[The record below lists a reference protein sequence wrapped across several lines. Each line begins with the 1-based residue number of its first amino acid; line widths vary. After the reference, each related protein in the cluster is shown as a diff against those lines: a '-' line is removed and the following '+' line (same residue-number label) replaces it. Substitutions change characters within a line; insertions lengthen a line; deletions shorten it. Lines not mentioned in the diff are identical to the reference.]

1 MIKPIISPIESEAL
15 SALRYSHPN
24 KTVRR
29 RFSILYFK
37 SLNFSHGEIQKLAG
51 VSSTMITKVL
61 KIYAAEG
68 LEGITNIVHYFRKS
82 DLEQHREIIVK
93 YLQETP
99 PASAKEAAA
108 EIYKLTKLQ
117 RGETQT
123 KVFLR
128 KLGLR
133 PRKTAAVPAKA
144 NIEAQEEFKKKSGA
158 KARASKARRNTSVFS

>member
-1 MIKPIISPIESEAL
+1 MIKTTIPPSDQEQL
-15 SALRYSHPN
+15 STLRYSHPN

-37 SLNFSHGEIQKLAG
+37 SLNYSHGEIEKLAD
-51 VSSTMITKVL
+51 VSSSSITRVL
-61 KIYAAEG
+61 KIYLDKG
-68 LEGITNIVHYFRKS
+68 LEGVANVDHYFRES
-82 DLEQHREIIVK
+82 DLDKYRAIISRHF
-93 YLQETP
+93 QENP

-108 EIYKLTKLQ
+108 EIYKLTELQ

-128 KLGLR
+128 KIGLK

-144 NIEAQEEFKKKSGA
+144 NIEAQEEFKKKLWCRS
-158 KARASKARRNTSVFS
+158 

>member
-1 MIKPIISPIESEAL
+1 MIKTKIPPIEQEQL
-15 SALRYSHPN
+15 SALRFSHPN
-24 KTVRR
+24 KMVRR

-37 SLNFSHGEIQKLAG
+37 SLNHSHGEIEELAG
-51 VSSTMITKVL
+51 ASCTLITKVL

-68 LEGITNIVHYFRKS
+68 LEGVANIDHYLRES
-82 DLEQHREIIVK
+82 DLENHREIIAK
-93 YLQETP
+93 HFQENP

-108 EIYKLTKLQ
+108 EIYKLTELQ

-128 KLGLR
+128 KIGLR

-144 NIEAQEEFKKKSGA
+144 NIEAQEEFKKKVWCRG
-158 KARASKARRNTSVFS
+158 

>member
-1 MIKPIISPIESEAL
+1 MIKVTIPPLEQEKL

-24 KTVRR
+24 KIVRR

-37 SLNFSHGEIQKLAG
+37 SLNYSHGDIKKLAG
-51 VSSTMITKVL
+51 VSSTLITRVL
-61 KIYAAEG
+61 KIYAADG
-68 LEGITNIVHYFRKS
+68 LEGIANVEHYLRES
-82 DLEQHREIIVK
+82 DLEQHREIITN
-93 YLQETP
+93 YFQDNP
-99 PASAKEAAA
+99 PASAKEAAT

-128 KLGLR
+128 KIGLK

-144 NIEAQEEFKKKSGA
+144 NIEAQEEFKKKVWCQG
-158 KARASKARRNTSVFS
+158 

>member
-1 MIKPIISPIESEAL
+1 MIKTTISDKDREEL

-24 KTVRR
+24 KMVRR

-37 SLNFSHGEIQKLAG
+37 SLNHSHREIKTLAG
-51 VSSTMITKVL
+51 VSYTLITKVL

-68 LEGITNIVHYFRKS
+68 LKGVGNIEHYSRES
-82 DLEQHREIIVK
+82 ALEQYRDLLAKHF
-93 YLQETP
+93 QENP

-108 EIYKLTKLQ
+108 DIYKLTKLR

-128 KLGLR
+128 KMGLK

-144 NIEAQEEFKKKSGA
+144 NVEAQEEFKKKVWSQ
-158 KARASKARRNTSVFS
+158 N

>member
-1 MIKPIISPIESEAL
+1 MIKVKIPQTDQEQL

-24 KTVRR
+24 KVVRR

-37 SLNFSHGEIQKLAG
+37 SLNHSHGEIEKLAG
-51 VSSTMITKVL
+51 VSSTLITKVL
-61 KIYAAEG
+61 KIYADEG
-68 LEGITNIVHYFRKS
+68 LEGVANVNHYLRKS
-82 DLEQHREIIVK
+82 ELENYRDIIVK
-93 YLQETP
+93 HFQENP

-108 EIYKLTKLQ
+108 EIYKLTELQ

-128 KLGLR
+128 KIGLK

-144 NIEAQEEFKKKSGA
+144 NIEIQEEFKKK
-158 KARASKARRNTSVFS
+158 VWCLD

>member
-1 MIKPIISPIESEAL
+1 MIKITISHKDQEKL
-15 SALRYSHPN
+15 SALRYSHPS
-24 KTVRR
+24 KVVRR

-37 SLNFSHGEIQKLAG
+37 SLNHSHREIEVLAG
-51 VSSTMITKVL
+51 VSSTLITKVL
-61 KIYAAEG
+61 KIHADKG
-68 LEGITNIVHYFRKS
+68 LEGVGDVEHYFRES
-82 DLEQHREIIVK
+82 ALEQYRDVIAKHF
-93 YLQETP
+93 QENP

-128 KLGLR
+128 KLGLK

-144 NIEAQEEFKKKSGA
+144 NIEAQEEFKKKVWC
-158 KARASKARRNTSVFS
+158 RN

>member
-1 MIKPIISPIESEAL
+1 MIKIPYIEKEKISD
-15 SALRYSHPN
+15 LRYSHPS
-24 KTVRR
+24 KVIRR

-37 SLNFSHGEIQKLAG
+37 SLNHSHREIEALAG
-51 VSSTMITKVL
+51 VSSTLITKVL
-61 KIYAAEG
+61 KIYADEG
-68 LEGITNIVHYFRKS
+68 LEGVGNVEHYFRES
-82 DLEQHREIIVK
+82 ALEQYRDVIAKHF
-93 YLQETP
+93 QENP

-144 NIEAQEEFKKKSGA
+144 NIEAQEEFKKKVWSQ
-158 KARASKARRNTSVFS
+158 N

>member
-1 MIKPIISPIESEAL
+1 MIKATIPPSEREQL
-15 SALRYSHPN
+15 STLRYSHSN
-24 KTVRR
+24 RIVRR

-37 SLNFSHGEIQKLAG
+37 SLNHSHGEIKKLAG
-51 VSSTMITKVL
+51 ASSRLIARVL
-61 KIYAAEG
+61 KIYVNEG
-68 LEGITNIVHYFRKS
+68 LEGVANIEHYSRES
-82 DLEQHREIIVK
+82 DLELHREIITK
-93 YLQETP
+93 HFQENP

-128 KLGLR
+128 KIGLK

-144 NIEAQEEFKKKSGA
+144 NIEAQEEFKKKVWCRG
-158 KARASKARRNTSVFS
+158 